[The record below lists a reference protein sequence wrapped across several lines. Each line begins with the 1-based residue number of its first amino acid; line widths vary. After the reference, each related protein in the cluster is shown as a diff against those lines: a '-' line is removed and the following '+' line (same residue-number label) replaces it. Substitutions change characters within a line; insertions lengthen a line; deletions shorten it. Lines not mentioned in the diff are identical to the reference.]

1 MSAFNS
7 ILLHCRRKHLD
18 NRGNLF
24 RFIIILI
31 NSLMK
36 KIYLFALSAALLTGG
51 SAFAQNAQQVLTKA
65 RLSALQKSGKRGRH
79 GQSLPSDGAA
89 TSRIGRCQRSAVGS

>member
-36 KIYLFALSAALLTGG
+36 KIYLFALSAALLSGG

-65 RLSALQKSGKRGRH
+65 RLSALQKSGKVAGMVKA
-79 GQSLPSDGAA
+79 SSDGAA
-89 TSRIGRCQRSAVGS
+89 VSRIGRCQRSAVGS